1 MRRWQLTQG
10 DRRRGRRKKSS
21 DTETGRPYFLVFLVI
36 VFLLPSVFP
45 VSGFPLTTF
54 PNISL
59 ASVCVSVCVS
69 GAMGWRVWLTHW
81 CDQGHRG
88 TSLSLSLSVSLSLL
102 LSSPNSTGMTSS
114 RHLHC
119 LFVCLFVYLV
129 SRRDETSGSVS
140 RTRNI
145 LLNTF
150 HCRSLRVSNILLPD
164 ELLDKLTFS
173 EDTIQ

>member
-1 MRRWQLTQG
+1 M
-10 DRRRGRRKKSS
+10 
-21 DTETGRPYFLVFLVI
+21 VFLVI

-88 TSLSLSLSVSLSLL
+88 TSLSLALSQCLSLVFCRVQT
-102 LSSPNSTGMTSS
+102 STRMTSS
-114 RHLHC
+114 RHRHC
-119 LFVCLFVYLV
+119 LFVCWFVYLV
-129 SRRDETSGSVS
+129 TRGDKTSGSVS

-150 HCRSLRVSNILLPD
+150 RCPSFLVSNILLSD
-164 ELLDKLTFS
+164 ELLDSLTFS